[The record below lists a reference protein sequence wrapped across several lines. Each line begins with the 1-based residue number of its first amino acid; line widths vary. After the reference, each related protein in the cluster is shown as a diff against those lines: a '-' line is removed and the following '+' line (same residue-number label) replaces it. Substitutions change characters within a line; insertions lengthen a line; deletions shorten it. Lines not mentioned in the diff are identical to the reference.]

1 MENKNKIESGDIF
14 ISLIFVGKT
23 ETIPNRTSHIKK
35 IDFHNLTTMVFKKNL
50 IPIFFDE
57 E

>member
-35 IDFHNLTTMVFKKNL
+35 IDFHNLTTMAFKKNL

>member
-23 ETIPNRTSHIKK
+23 ETIPSHIKK
-35 IDFHNLTTMVFKKNL
+35 IDFHNLTTMAFKKNL

>member
-23 ETIPNRTSHIKK
+23 ETIPNTTSHIKK
-35 IDFHNLTTMVFKKNL
+35 L
-50 IPIFFDE
+50 IFIIWQLWHLFLFS
-57 E
+57 